1 MNHLSSGQVPQAT
14 RTRVIVVL
22 VLGQMLGGLGVGSAV
37 SVGGLTGGPV
47 LVAIGYSGLAAVA
60 MVPAAVIVVTQLTVT
75 ARRAGTA
82 RPRG

>member
-37 SVGGLTGGPV
+37 SVGALMMPRSPGPR
-47 LVAIGYSGLAAVA
+47 SC
-60 MVPAAVIVVTQLTVT
+60 PAW
-75 ARRAGTA
+75 RR
-82 RPRG
+82 P